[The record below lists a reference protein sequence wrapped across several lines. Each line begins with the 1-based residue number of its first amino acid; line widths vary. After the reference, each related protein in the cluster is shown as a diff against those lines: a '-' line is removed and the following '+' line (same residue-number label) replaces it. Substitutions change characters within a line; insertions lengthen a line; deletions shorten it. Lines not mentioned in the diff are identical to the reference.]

1 VSDENLFDFM
11 VARSQARQTNTLA
24 IASIA
29 SSASLVLFILNFQGP
44 KPLEDSIFVLGVLFP
59 LLGFAYYE
67 IKQKT
72 IQNSDFS
79 WILKKIDEQTPN
91 NEKEKVKKII
101 LGPPYQGEATG
112 ICWRILLILPVLG
125 WFYVRN
131 DLTTTEGLVNFGI
144 VIASC
149 GFAILILI
157 LIDKWQKY
165 HKS

>member
-1 VSDENLFDFM
+1 M
-11 VARSQARQTNTLA
+11 VARSQGRQTSTLA

-29 SSASLVLFILNFQGP
+29 SSASLVLFILNFQEP

-59 LLGFAYYE
+59 LLGLAYYE

-79 WILKKIDEQTPN
+79 WILKKIDEQTPTA
-91 NEKEKVKKII
+91 EKDKVKKII
-101 LGPPYQGEATG
+101 RGPLHQSVATG

-125 WFYVRN
+125 WIYFRS
-131 DLTTTEGLVNFGI
+131 DLTTTEGHVNFGI

-157 LIDKWQKY
+157 LIDWWQKY
-165 HKS
+165 HKNQISK